1 MLNDTRPEGAPQ
13 RVMPDLNVAK
23 ETDVEERNTL
33 TRHVWTD
40 CGLRIADYNR
50 LQNASISQPLP
61 LVPEAR

>member
-23 ETDVEERNTL
+23 ETDVEERNTM

-40 CGLRIADYNR
+40 ADCGL
-50 LQNASISQPLP
+50 QPTP
-61 LVPEAR
+61 KREH